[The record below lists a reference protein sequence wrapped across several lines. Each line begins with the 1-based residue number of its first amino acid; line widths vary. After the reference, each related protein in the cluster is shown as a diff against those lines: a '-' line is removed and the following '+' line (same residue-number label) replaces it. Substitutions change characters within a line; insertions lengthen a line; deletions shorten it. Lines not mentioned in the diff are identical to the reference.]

1 VSRICRLFLLAVIGA
16 SPPALAQQ
24 ALTLRGTVT
33 SAAGLPLDIAQ
44 IVVPSLGLGTQTRDD
59 GRYVLTI
66 PVTLATGQT
75 VMVTARALGYK
86 AKTVSVVLQAPL
98 ADVSF
103 TLEANPL
110 QLGEVVV
117 TGAGTT
123 REVEK
128 IANARSS
135 VDSGMIEK
143 SGETNVLAAISAKA
157 PGVNVTSNAG
167 DPGASASIRIRGA
180 NTIGRP
186 SDPLIVVD
194 GVPVDNSTNTVA
206 TLDPQTGGPQGG
218 VASPNR
224 AIDINPDDIASM
236 EILKGAAAGSIYGAR
251 AGQGV
256 ILITTKSGRSG
267 ATITTFRSQYG
278 VSDVNRFP
286 DLQRQY
292 GEGTGGV
299 ADPCSSGQL
308 GLDCLTDGFSWGQPL
323 TGATYDH
330 TNEVFQTGGMTDNTL
345 SISGGDA
352 KTTFFASG
360 TYTDQNGPIVGPHD
374 YLHRTSVRLKADH
387 EIAPTLRL
395 NGNVQFANTNQD
407 AVQKGFNFS
416 SITWT
421 SWLTPPNFNNR
432 PYLDPK
438 YGVQRSFR
446 FPLPSPVFADSS
458 KGYDNPFFSA
468 YDNQSSTSTNR
479 LVGSIG
485 TTWQTFPWLTFQY
498 TLGVDYAH
506 DNRIQGEPLGNSQTA
521 LPTGQV
527 LSLNL
532 DHWQLDHNLSGTAK
546 WSRGPNVEGTFT
558 LGQNLNAR
566 SEQITGIVGDGLFQ
580 DFQYSLN
587 NTNAERSPVLN
598 AQAYIH
604 NDGYFSQGT
613 LDLAQQLFLKA
624 GVRYDGSSTFARSN
638 QYAWFPSVSAAWEFT
653 KLFHPRGV
661 SNVLSFGK
669 LRVAYGESGT
679 EPAPYQT
686 VHFYQA
692 ASAFNDDFSAANL
705 AEFLNGQSGLFSAD
719 TLPGNL
725 KPERTQELEGGGDF
739 GLFGDKSD
747 LSLTYYHK
755 STNNVILP
763 IVVAASSGATNQWAN
778 GASIRNDGI
787 EASLNVRPI
796 QNKLLS
802 WEIGGTYAAN
812 WNKVLSLSGLQF
824 IPYGG
829 LGNFG
834 NVSGSG
840 GNAVTL
846 LGGSV
851 DNFFGYD
858 YVRCGNGVALVDA
871 GGNPY
876 SVDTHCSAS
885 QKRHHALFIADAN
898 LAANNS
904 TEGAG
909 YPILDPS
916 QRGIGNPDARW
927 TGNIHS
933 TVRIKHFTVSALVD
947 IREGGSVYNATLQ
960 TLDYYGASAEA
971 GQLRNKNVVFGS
983 SFMSGPIAGPGAGT
997 PAVLDQ
1003 TFFQNYRGAILPSPY
1018 ATAPFIVDGSFVR
1031 LREIS
1036 VGYTFQGRFLSHNL
1050 GLGSIDLRVAGRNL
1064 AIWTKYKGADPEVSA
1079 GGAESGV
1086 QGIDYFGTPQTRTFL
1101 FTLTITR

>member
-1 VSRICRLFLLAVIGA
+1 VSRICRLFLLAAVGA
-16 SPPALAQQ
+16 SPPVGAQQ

-33 SAAGLPLDIAQ
+33 SVAGLPLDIAQ

-66 PVTLATGQT
+66 PANLATGQT

-86 AKTVSVVLQAPL
+86 AKTVPVVLQAPL

-103 TLEANPL
+103 TLETNPL

-135 VDSGMIEK
+135 VDSSLIEK
-143 SGETNVLAAISAKA
+143 SGETNIVAAISAKA

-194 GVPVDNSTNTVA
+194 GIPVDNSTNTVA
-206 TLDPQTGGPQGG
+206 VLDPQTGGPQGG

-224 AIDINPDDIASM
+224 AIDINPDDIATM
-236 EILKGAAAGSIYGAR
+236 EILKGAAAGAIYGAR

-267 ATITTFRSQYG
+267 ATITTLRSQYG
-278 VSDVNRFP
+278 LSDVNHFP
-286 DLQRQY
+286 ALQRQF

-299 ADPCSSGQL
+299 ADPCASGQS
-308 GLDCLTDGFSWGQPL
+308 GPDCLTDGFSWGQPL
-323 TGATYDH
+323 SGAATYDH
-330 TNEVFQTGGMTDNTL
+330 SDEVFQTGAMTDNTL
-345 SISGGDA
+345 SVSGGDT

-387 EIAPTLRL
+387 EVMPSVRL
-395 NGNVQFANTNQD
+395 NGNVQFANTTQD
-407 AVQKGFNFS
+407 AAQKGYNFS

-421 SWLTPPNFNNR
+421 SWLTPPNFNNQ

-446 FPLPSPVFADSS
+446 FPFPTPVYADST

-468 YDNQSSTSTNR
+468 FDNESQTNTNR
-479 LVGSIG
+479 VIGSVGA
-485 TTWQTFPWLTFQY
+485 TWQTLNWLSFQY
-498 TLGVDYAH
+498 NLGVDYAH

-527 LSLNL
+527 LSLDL

-546 WSRGPNVEGTFT
+546 WSRGPNMEGTFT

-566 SEQITGIVGDGLFQ
+566 SEQVTGIVGDGLFQ
-580 DFQYSLN
+580 DFQYTLN
-587 NTNAERSPVLN
+587 NTNAERSPVLSS
-598 AQAYIH
+598 QAYIH
-604 NDGYFSQGT
+604 DDGYFTQGT

-624 GVRYDGSSTFARSN
+624 GVRYDGSSTFSVHN
-638 QYAWFPSVSAAWEFT
+638 QYAWFPSASAAWEFT
-653 KLFHPRGV
+653 KLVHVPAM
-661 SNVLSFGK
+661 SFGK

-686 VHFYQA
+686 VRFYQA
-692 ASAFNDDFSAANL
+692 AGAFQDFFSAANL
-705 AEFLNGQSGLFSAD
+705 AEFLNGQSGLFSQD

-725 KPERTQELEGGGDF
+725 KPERTKELEGGADF
-739 GLFGDKSD
+739 GFFGDKSD

-755 STNNVILP
+755 STDNVILP
-763 IVVAASSGATNQWAN
+763 IVVAASTGATNQWAN
-778 GASIRNDGI
+778 GAAIRNDGV

-802 WEIGGTYAAN
+802 WEVGATYAAN
-812 WNKVLSLSGLQF
+812 WNKVTSLSGLQF
-824 IPYGG
+824 VPYGG
-829 LGNFG
+829 LGAFG
-834 NVSGSG
+834 SASGAG
-840 GNAVTL
+840 GFAVTL
-846 LGGSV
+846 LNGSV

-858 YVRCGNGVALVDA
+858 YVRCGRGIVLVD
-871 GGNPY
+871 GSGNPY
-876 SVDTHCSAS
+876 SVDAHCSGG
-885 QKRHHALFIADAN
+885 QKRNHAMFIANGD
-898 LAANNS
+898 LAVNNA

-909 YPILDPS
+909 YPILDPNE
-916 QRGIGNPDARW
+916 RGIGNPDPRW
-927 TGNIHS
+927 TGNIH
-933 TVRIKHFTVSALVD
+933 TTLHIKHFTISGLLD
-947 IREGGSVYNATLQ
+947 IREGGSVYDATLQ
-960 TLDYYGASAEA
+960 TLDYYGTSLESA
-971 GQLRNKNVVFGS
+971 QLRNKSVVFGS
-983 SFMSGPIAGPGAGT
+983 SFMHGAVAGPGVGT

-1003 TFFQNYRGAILPSPY
+1003 TFFQNYRGGIVAPY
-1018 ATAPFIVDGSFVR
+1018 ATTPFIEDGSFIR
-1031 LREIS
+1031 LREVS
-1036 VGYTFQGRFLSHNL
+1036 VGYTFENRFISHNL

-1064 AIWTKYKGADPEVSA
+1064 ALWTKYKGADPEVSA

-1086 QGIDYFGTPQTRTFL
+1086 QGIDYFGVPQTRSFL

>member
-1 VSRICRLFLLAVIGA
+1 VSRISRLFLLAAVGA

-24 ALTLRGTVT
+24 SLTLRGTVT

-44 IVVPSLGLGTQTRDD
+44 VVVPSLGLGTQTRDD
-59 GRYVLTI
+59 GSYVLTI
-66 PVTLATGQT
+66 PANLATGQT
-75 VMVTARALGYK
+75 VLVTSRALGFK

-98 ADVSF
+98 ADVNF

-110 QLGEVVV
+110 QLGEIVV

-128 IANARSS
+128 IANARSA
-135 VDSGMIEK
+135 VDSGLIEK
-143 SGETNVLAAISAKA
+143 SGEANIVAAISAKA
-157 PGVNVTSNAG
+157 PGVNVVENAG
-167 DPGASASIRIRGA
+167 DPGASASIRIRGE

-194 GVPVDNSTNTVA
+194 GIPVDNSTNTVA
-206 TLDPQTGGPQGG
+206 ALDAQTGGPQGG

-267 ATITTFRSQYG
+267 ATITTLRSQYG
-278 VSDVNRFP
+278 LSDVNHFP

-292 GEGTGGV
+292 GEGDQGV
-299 ADPCSSGQL
+299 ADPCASGQL
-308 GLDCLTDGFSWGQPL
+308 GLNCRTAGYSWGQAL
-323 TGATYDH
+323 AGTTYDH
-330 TNEVFQTGGMTDNTL
+330 TNEVFQTGAMTDNTL
-345 SISGGDA
+345 SVSGGDA

-360 TYTDQNGPIVGPHD
+360 TYTDQNGPIIGPHD

-387 EIAPTLRL
+387 EIAPTFRL
-395 NGNVQFANTNQD
+395 NGNVQFANTTQD
-407 AVQKGFNFS
+407 AAQKGYNFS

-421 SWLTPPNFNNR
+421 SWLTPPNFNNL
-432 PYLDPK
+432 PFIDPK

-446 FPLPSPVFADSS
+446 FPLPSPVYADSS

-468 YDNQSSTSTNR
+468 YDNQSSTNTNR
-479 LVGSIG
+479 VVGSVG
-485 TTWQTFPWLTFQY
+485 ATWQTLNWLSFQY

-527 LSLNL
+527 LSLDL
-532 DHWQLDHNLSGTAK
+532 DHFQLDHNLSGTAK

-566 SEQITGIVGDGLFQ
+566 SEQISGVVGDGLFQ

-587 NTNAERSPVLN
+587 NTNAERSPILN
-598 AQAYIH
+598 SQAYIH
-604 NDGYFSQGT
+604 NDGYFSQAT

-624 GVRYDGSSTFARSN
+624 GVRYDGSSTFSKSN
-638 QYAWFPSVSAAWEFT
+638 QYAWFPSASAAWEFT
-653 KLFHPRGV
+653 KLFNGQRP
-661 SNVLSFGK
+661 SDILSFGK
-669 LRVAYGESGT
+669 LRVAYGQSGT

-692 ASAFNDDFSAANL
+692 ASAFQDFFSAANL
-705 AEFLNGQSGLFSAD
+705 AEFLNGQSGLFSQD
-719 TLPGNL
+719 TLPGKL
-725 KPERTQELEGGGDF
+725 KPERTKELEGGADF
-739 GLFGDKSD
+739 GLFGDRSD

-755 STNNVILP
+755 STDNVILP
-763 IVVAASSGATNQWAN
+763 LVVAASTGATNQWAN
-778 GASIRNDGI
+778 GAAIRNDGV

-796 QNKLLS
+796 QSKLLS
-802 WEIGGTYAAN
+802 WEIGATYAAN
-812 WNKVLSLSGLQF
+812 WNKVTALSGLQF
-824 IPYGG
+824 VPYGG
-829 LGNFG
+829 LGSFG
-834 NVSGSG
+834 TASGAG
-840 GNAVTL
+840 ALEVTL
-846 LGGSV
+846 ANGSV

-858 YVRCGNGVALVDA
+858 YVRCGRGVVLSD
-871 GGNPY
+871 GSPNPY
-876 SVDTHCSAS
+876 SVDGHCSAS
-885 QKRHHALFIADAN
+885 QKRNHALFIANDV
-898 LAANNS
+898 LAANN
-904 TEGAG
+904 TAEGAG
-909 YPILDPS
+909 YPILDPTE
-916 QRGIGNPDARW
+916 RGTGNPDPRW
-927 TGNIHS
+927 TGNIH
-933 TVRIKHFTVSALVD
+933 TTLRIKHFTISGLLD
-947 IREGGSVYNATLQ
+947 IREGGSVYDATLQ
-960 TLDYYGASAEA
+960 TLDYYGTSQESA
-971 GQLRNKNVVFGS
+971 QLRNKNVVFGS
-983 SFMSGPIAGPGAGT
+983 SFMNGPVAGPGAGT
-997 PAVLDQ
+997 PAKLDQ
-1003 TFFQNYRGAILPSPY
+1003 TFFQSYRGSIIGFGY
-1018 ATAPFIVDGSFVR
+1018 ATAPFTVDGSYIK

-1036 VGYTFQGRFLSHNL
+1036 VGYEFTGRFLAHNL

-1064 AIWTKYKGADPEVSA
+1064 AVWTSYKGADPEVSA

-1086 QGIDYFGTPQTRTFL
+1086 QGIDYFGVPQTRTFL

>member
-1 VSRICRLFLLAVIGA
+1 VTRKVCFLIACVIAGC
-16 SPPALAQQ
+16 PPSLGAQQ
-24 ALTLRGTVT
+24 TITLRGTVT
-33 SAAGLPLDIAQ
+33 TTAGQPLGFAQ
-44 IVVPSLGLGTQTRDD
+44 VAITALGLGTQSRDD
-59 GRYVLTI
+59 GRYTLSV
-66 PVTLATGQT
+66 PATLATGQS
-75 VMVTARALGYK
+75 VIVTARALGYK
-86 AKTVSVVLQAPL
+86 AKTASIVLTPPL
-98 ADVSF
+98 ADLNF
-103 TLEANPL
+103 TLELNPL

-135 VDSGMIEK
+135 VDSAAIEK
-143 SGETNVLAAISAKA
+143 SGETNIVAAISAKA
-157 PGVNVTSNAG
+157 PGVNVVENAG

-194 GVPVDNSTNTVA
+194 GTPIDNSTNTVA
-206 TLDPQTGGPQGG
+206 TLDAQTGGPQGG

-236 EILKGAAAGSIYGAR
+236 EILKGAAAGAIYGAR

-256 ILITTKSGRSG
+256 ILITTKSGRAG
-267 ATITTFRSQYG
+267 ATVTTFRSEYG
-278 VSDVNRFP
+278 LSDVNRFP

-299 ADPCSSGQL
+299 ADPCSTGQE
-308 GLDCLTDGFSWGQPL
+308 GLNCLTDGFSWGQAL
-323 TGATYDH
+323 GSAATYDH
-330 TNEVFQTGGMTDNTL
+330 TNEVFQTGAMTDNTL
-345 SISGGDA
+345 SVSGGDA

-374 YLHRTSVRLKADH
+374 YLHRTSVRFKADH
-387 EIAPTLRL
+387 EVLPTVRL
-395 NGNVQFANTNQD
+395 NGNVQFANTTQD
-407 AVQKGFNFS
+407 AAQKGYNFS
-416 SITWT
+416 SVTWT
-421 SWLTPPNFNNR
+421 SWLTPPNFNNL
-432 PYLDPK
+432 PYIDPK

-446 FPLPSPVFADSS
+446 FPFPSPVFADST

-468 YDNQSSTSTNR
+468 YDNQSSTNTNR
-479 LVGSIG
+479 MVGSIG
-485 TTWQTFPWLTFQY
+485 ATWQTLPWLSFQY
-498 TLGVDYAH
+498 NLGVDYSH
-506 DNRIQGEPLGNSQTA
+506 DNRIQGEPIGNSQTA

-527 LSLNL
+527 LSLDL
-532 DHWQLDHNLSGTAK
+532 DHFQLDHNLSGTAK

-587 NTNAERSPVLN
+587 NTNAERSPVFN
-598 AQAYIH
+598 TQSYIH
-604 NDGYFSQGT
+604 DDGYFSQAT

-624 GVRYDGSSTFARSN
+624 GLRYDGSSTFATTN

-653 KLFHPRGV
+653 KMVRLPV
-661 SNVLSFGK
+661 VSFGK

-686 VHFYQA
+686 VHFYEA
-692 ASAFNDDFSAANL
+692 ASAFQDFFSAANL
-705 AEFLNGQSGLFSAD
+705 AEFLNGQSGLFSQD

-725 KPERTQELEGGGDF
+725 KPERTKELEGGADF

-755 STNNVILP
+755 TTDNVILP

-778 GASIRNDGI
+778 GAAIRNDGV
-787 EASLNVRPI
+787 EASLNIRPI
-796 QNKLLS
+796 QSKLLS
-802 WEIGGTYAAN
+802 WEVGATYAAN
-812 WNKVLSLSGLQF
+812 WNKVTSLSGLQF
-824 IPYGG
+824 VPYGG
-829 LGNFG
+829 LGAFG
-834 NVSGSG
+834 SASGAG
-840 GNAVTL
+840 GFAVTL
-846 LGGSV
+846 LNGSV

-858 YVRCGNGVALVDA
+858 YVRCGRGITLTDA
-871 GGNPY
+871 NGNPY
-876 SVDTHCSAS
+876 SVDAHCSAS
-885 QKRHHALFIADAN
+885 QRHHQAMFIANAN

-904 TEGAG
+904 TEGPG

-916 QRGIGNPDARW
+916 ERGIGNPDPRW
-927 TGNIHS
+927 TGNIH
-933 TVRIKHFTVSALVD
+933 TTLHIKHFTITGLLD
-947 IREGGSVYNATLQ
+947 IREGGSVYDATRQ
-960 TLDYYGASAEA
+960 TLDYYGTSLESA
-971 GQLRNKNVVFGS
+971 QLRNKSVVFGS
-983 SFMSGPIAGPGAGT
+983 SFLKGPVAGPGAGT

-1003 TFFQNYRGAILPSPY
+1003 TWFQTYYGGIVPPNS
-1018 ATAPFIVDGSFVR
+1018 TTPFIEDGSFIK

-1036 VGYTFQGRFLSHNL
+1036 VGYTFENRFISHNL
-1050 GLGSIDLRVAGRNL
+1050 GLGSIDVRVAGRNL
-1064 AIWTKYKGADPEVSA
+1064 AVWTKYQGADPEVSA

-1086 QGIDYFGTPQTRTFL
+1086 QGIDYFGVPQTRTFL